1 MSCRIIFRFAIV
13 FVVSM
18 ALDVGL
24 GVYSSAWAQG
34 DAGLT
39 DMAKRL
45 GSLQYK
51 RGVIVGGVER
61 MREEHLKEEPREP
74 FTPPEEA
81 PEHLKYMW
89 MHAQSKERALTEE
102 AVVKYGWMKVL
113 VSQAEESFEKAKS
126 ASNPT
131 VAQYWLKDARSR
143 ADRAERLVGMFLGP
157 PAESRPPPTSEARPT
172 TGLSPTGETQR
183 TPKPTPKKPKLK
195 PMTGFS
201 SGILYQMKLHDER
214 LQFVQDSSDPKILLE
229 QAVKDF
235 GEGRAGAGGISLY
248 KAATLITPLDMSK
261 ARRAVFEDGRL
272 LLLYGN
278 RRIAFPPLD
287 PEYLA
292 LAIRSIYGGEGLVR
306 GKLITEEPNAVVI
319 KTGREQFGDLVWK
332 KEFLPSPWAPV
343 PVGRPVG
350 LSLGP
355 GLGALSQPEPSM
367 DRITYYGPI
376 KNTRMGKVLL
386 EADMLLFTLITGV
399 DWRTGLPLPTPNV
412 EGFMTS
418 LERGARR
425 AHAPAAKEK
434 KERPPEKA
442 TDEKKW
448 WHEGTWFVWVPG
460 QFTLRLARGGK
471 AFEFV
476 EARMKLATWSVI
488 EENVDSDDK
497 GLARHTTEHYQE
509 LARAFPVLKDL
520 EEVAKAVTV
529 VRWLKKNNVPADL
542 SWAKGYRIQKVDTPE
557 NVRRFVVLTEK
568 DKSGKPWIEKP
579 SSQ

>member
-1 MSCRIIFRFAIV
+1 
-13 FVVSM
+13 M

-24 GVYSSAWAQG
+24 GVYSSAWGQG
-34 DAGLT
+34 DTGLT

-45 GSLQYK
+45 GSLKYK
-51 RGVIVGGVER
+51 RGVIVSGVER

-131 VAQYWLKDARSR
+131 VAQYWLKDARFR
-143 ADRAERLVGMFLGP
+143 ADRAERLAGMFLGP

-172 TGLSPTGETQR
+172 TGPSPTGETQR

-235 GEGRAGAGGISLY
+235 GEGRAGAGGISLH

-343 PVGRPVG
+343 PVGRSVG

-355 GLGALSQPEPSM
+355 GLGALSQPEPST

-399 DWRTGLPLPTPNV
+399 DWRTGLPLPPPNV

-418 LERGARR
+418 LEREARR

-460 QFTLRLARGGK
+460 QFTLRLARDGK

-476 EARMKLATWSVI
+476 EARMRLTTWSVI
-488 EENVDSDDK
+488 EENVDPDDK

-568 DKSGKPWIEKP
+568 DKSGKPWIEKT
-579 SSQ
+579 SSK